1 MAKRKSKESSGEASG
16 STGAFTPA
24 SSREGQIEDRIIRN
38 IAALG
43 YAHAAFIRRCRVGRY
58 VGIVDLL
65 LLPAS
70 GPRKV
75 VLIEV
80 KAGANAEGHA
90 KVVGQLLLYLT
101 GVLRIGSR
109 GIELMRTFAQSHL
122 DTAMRE
128 GMTSLKMLSGGVTP
142 PDAAW
147 AELQKGRPIT
157 RSQVHLLIG
166 LDVEPSA
173 QLREILSLIRESGLE
188 IDVVTAPDA
197 GPLRVW
203 PSAAAS

>member
-1 MAKRKSKESSGEASG
+1 MVGRK
-16 STGAFTPA
+16 
-24 SSREGQIEDRIIRN
+24 SREGQIEDRIVRYM
-38 IAALG
+38 AELG
-43 YAHAAFIRRCRVGRY
+43 YADADVIRRCRVGRY

-75 VLIEV
+75 VLVEV
-80 KAGANAEGHA
+80 KAGANSEGHA

-109 GIELMRTFAQSHL
+109 GLDLMRRFARS
-122 DTAMRE
+122 DPVTAMRE

-142 PDAAW
+142 PDDAW
-147 AELQKGRPIT
+147 AELQKGHPIM
-157 RSQVHLLIG
+157 RDEVHLLVG

-173 QLREILSLIRESGLE
+173 QLKDVLSLIRETGLE
-188 IDVVTAPDA
+188 IDVVTALEK

-203 PSAAAS
+203 RSASGL

>member
-1 MAKRKSKESSGEASG
+1 
-16 STGAFTPA
+16 
-24 SSREGQIEDRIIRN
+24 
-38 IAALG
+38 
-43 YAHAAFIRRCRVGRY
+43 

-128 GMTSLKMLSGGVTP
+128 GMTSLKMLSGGVTRGP
-142 PDAAW
+142 NCRKAV
-147 AELQKGRPIT
+147 LSRVV
-157 RSQVHLLIG
+157 RSTY
-166 LDVEPSA
+166 S
-173 QLREILSLIRESGLE
+173 
-188 IDVVTAPDA
+188 
-197 GPLRVW
+197 
-203 PSAAAS
+203 